1 MLIVFVRPSS
11 GNNIFLPLLRWTAVG
26 RVHLSSCSLSG
37 VAPFWTWTN
46 SRAVSARRRKLEILH
61 APTDESATNCGAAA
75 TALLFKLSSI
85 IRETVV
91 TFERP
96 MQFRFFFSS
105 QWILWHCDIILCD
118 CSSLAAACNGLEMQL
133 HDACTLQISML
144 WINKKYFIF
153 VPLRAHFVIMHF
165 AGDHYHRHT
174 TLYLNLCIYLEISF
188 NRKFASRHVRTL
200 FVGLSS
206 SHRWIL
212 HTPLQVLQREEI
224 AFQLAFDQQCLS
236 FGKCNCLLVHSRHEG
251 INANTFLV
259 SINLAVWCVALA

>member
-133 HDACTLQISML
+133 HDACTLQFSML
-144 WINKKYFIF
+144 WINKIFYFRSTESSLCDNALCGR
-153 VPLRAHFVIMHF
+153 PLPPTHHSLSES
-165 AGDHYHRHT
+165 
-174 TLYLNLCIYLEISF
+174 LYLSRDILQPQICITSRPNAVCRLVVVPSMNFAYSPTSPAKRRNCISISF
-188 NRKFASRHVRTL
+188 WSAVF
-200 FVGLSS
+200 
-206 SHRWIL
+206 IL
-212 HTPLQVLQREEI
+212 R
-224 AFQLAFDQQCLS
+224 
-236 FGKCNCLLVHSRHEG
+236 
-251 INANTFLV
+251 
-259 SINLAVWCVALA
+259 